1 MDDFIVSGSYQ
12 GYVYV
17 GNAQGNFDTEQG
29 KRPYFNMYVLNPV
42 STYSSEDYMG
52 LGFKAEKLKCTSAD
66 VWAGLEIGE
75 QVQLFFDNKKR
86 VQLATSVSA
95 APVVKAAP
103 EKSETGKSAK

>member
-52 LGFKAEKLKCTSAD
+52 FGFKAEKFKCISAD

-75 QVQLFFDNKKR
+75 QVQLFFDDRKR

-103 EKSETGKSAK
+103 EKSETGKSDK